1 MGNTESE
8 LLSHATPKFLTHRIH
23 GRVFETSFCW
33 DKLRAPRPSQ
43 PAPPPTPA
51 SPALPRQPR
60 PFFLPTVRFSQL
72 YQPLLVIPPG
82 SGSNVHYPGN
92 PSLASP
98 FPPQPHQARND
109 NCVPVYVCLTAPV

>member
-60 PFFLPTVRFSQL
+60 PFFLPTRQSRRSQGQGPW
-72 YQPLLVIPPG
+72 YNTVPKQGNG
-82 SGSNVHYPGN
+82 SGLDWGCAGT
-92 PSLASP
+92 L
-98 FPPQPHQARND
+98 
-109 NCVPVYVCLTAPV
+109 